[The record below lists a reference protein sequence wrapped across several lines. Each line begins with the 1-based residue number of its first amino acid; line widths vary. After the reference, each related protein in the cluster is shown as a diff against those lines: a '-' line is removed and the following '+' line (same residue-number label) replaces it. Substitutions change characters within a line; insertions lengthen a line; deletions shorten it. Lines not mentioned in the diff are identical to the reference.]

1 MYHKTKPGS
10 STSGTAHVLTATTLV
25 NLLRICTT
33 ELYYSSS
40 KANNSNLLKLTE
52 EPKCYQNPTADVS
65 KEQQDVHYKLG
76 E

>member
-1 MYHKTKPGS
+1 MDRKTKPGS
-10 STSGTAHVLTATTLV
+10 STSGIAHVLTASTLV
-25 NLLRICTT
+25 YISLLQKPF
-33 ELYYSSS
+33 S

-65 KEQQDVHYKLG
+65 TEQQDADYNLG

>member
-1 MYHKTKPGS
+1 MDHKIKPGS
-10 STSGTAHVLTATTLV
+10 STSGTAHVLTACTLAYV
-25 NLLRICTT
+25 SVLQK
-33 ELYYSSS
+33 LYYSSS

-65 KEQQDVHYKLG
+65 TEQQDAHYDLS